1 MKLRLSALPLILL
14 SVTGCV
20 AMPSEPNSVTAPESQ
35 YDARVIDAEAG
46 TPLTVQQLAGRL
58 ADTDIVVVGE
68 YHGHHASHLLQARLQ
83 QALFRQNPRQVLTME
98 QFNVNRQDVLD
109 LFLTGEL
116 GETEMIEDA
125 EAWDNYRASYRPL
138 VEFARQQQL
147 PVIAANAPSDV
158 VRCVGR
164 KGPGYLET
172 LPPEIRALLP
182 ETPFLDTPAYKEK
195 FVEAIGGSHGTEDDQ
210 LSERMRNTYHAQ
222 LLRDNTMARAI
233 LDARTNHPGHQIL
246 HVTGTFHSEER
257 LGTIAVL
264 SQRAPEL
271 SIAVITPVFWPDE
284 KDNMPLEANPTK
296 GDFLY
301 FIQPLPEEFRDPERE
316 RKAMQARFAERKPAD
331 CK

>member
-20 AMPSEPNSVTAPESQ
+20 AMPSESNSVTAPESQ
-35 YDARVIDAEAG
+35 YDARVIDGEAG

-83 QALFRQNPRQVLTME
+83 QALFRESPRQVLTME

-109 LFLTGEL
+109 RFLAGDL

-172 LPPEIRALLP
+172 LPPETRTLLP

-195 FVEAIGGSHGTEDDQ
+195 FVEAIGGSHGTGDGQ

-233 LDARTNHPGHQIL
+233 LDARANHPGHQIL
-246 HVTGTFHSEER
+246 HTTGTFHSEER
-257 LGTIAVL
+257 LGTVAVL
-264 SQRAPEL
+264 EQRAPGL
-271 SIAVITPVFWPDE
+271 SIAVITPVFWPHE
-284 KDNMPLEANPTK
+284 KDNVPLEANRSK
-296 GDFLY
+296 GDYLY

-316 RKAMQARFAERKPAD
+316 REAMQALFGNRKSAD
-331 CK
+331 CE

>member
-1 MKLRLSALPLILL
+1 MKLRLPALSLILL

-20 AMPSEPNSVTAPESQ
+20 AMPSEPNSVTPPESQ

-46 TPLTVQQLAGRL
+46 KPLTVQQLAERL

-98 QFNVNRQDVLD
+98 QFNVNHQNVLD
-109 LFLTGEL
+109 RFLTGDL

-147 PVIAANAPSDV
+147 PLIAANAPSDV

-172 LPPEIRALLP
+172 LPPETRALLP
-182 ETPFLDTPAYKEK
+182 ETPFLDTPVYKEK

-233 LDARTNHPGHQIL
+233 LNARANHPGHQIL
-246 HVTGTFHSEER
+246 HTTGTFHSEER
-257 LGTIAVL
+257 LGTVAVL
-264 SQRAPEL
+264 EQRAPGL

-284 KDNMPLEANPTK
+284 KDNMPLEANRSR
-296 GDFLY
+296 GDYLY
-301 FIQPLPEEFRDPERE
+301 FIQPLPQEFRDPERE
-316 RKAMQARFAERKPAD
+316 REAMQARFANRKSAD
-331 CK
+331 CE

>member
-1 MKLRLSALPLILL
+1 MPPEQNP
-14 SVTGCV
+14 V
-20 AMPSEPNSVTAPESQ
+20 APPESQ
-35 YDARVIDAEAG
+35 YDARVIDTESG
-46 TPLTVQQLAGRL
+46 TPLTVRELAGQL
-58 ADTDIVVVGE
+58 ADTDVVVVGE

-83 QALFRQNPRQVLTME
+83 QALFRQNPRQILTME
-98 QFNVNRQDVLD
+98 QFNVDHQDVLD
-109 LFLTGEL
+109 RFLAGDL

-125 EAWDNYRASYRPL
+125 EAWSNYRASYRPL
-138 VEFARQQQL
+138 VEFARQERL
-147 PVIAANAPSDV
+147 PVIAANAPADV

-164 KGPGYLET
+164 KGPDYLEN
-172 LPPEIRALLP
+172 LRPETRALLP

-195 FVEAIGGSHGTEDDQ
+195 FVEAIGGSHGIENGE
-210 LSERMRNTYHAQ
+210 LSERMHNTYHAQ